1 MRIASGRAK
10 ERSLSASKRCRT
22 GESRES
28 RTHRVGDDGN
38 RCDQKMKCEQCVT
51 ALPGR
56 NARSKRWLTPELK
69 RTILDGQCLKRFI
82 EPEEVAILVAFL
94 ASDDAKSCKNQTFII
109 DAGWD

>member
-51 ALPGR
+51 ALPGVGKSHLVQ
-56 NARSKRWLTPELK
+56 AIGLEALKAGFLVLYRS
-69 RTILDGQCLKRFI
+69 IC
-82 EPEEVAILVAFL
+82 
-94 ASDDAKSCKNQTFII
+94 
-109 DAGWD
+109 